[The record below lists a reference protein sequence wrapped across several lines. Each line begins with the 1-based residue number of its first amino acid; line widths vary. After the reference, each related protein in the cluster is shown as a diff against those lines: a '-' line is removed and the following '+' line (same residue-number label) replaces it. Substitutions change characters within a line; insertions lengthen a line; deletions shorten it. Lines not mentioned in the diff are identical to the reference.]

1 MGGMIMDINAIT
13 SSTVL
18 TENKTYSKETSDS
31 KKSDKNARQQTD
43 CFEKS
48 AKPSS
53 DSTKQIYKK
62 NPDIIKKLQDDL
74 ENRKKQLENLISTT
88 LHGQANASM
97 KLCDIFEKI
106 KDGTFSVD
114 PKAVE
119 QAKKDVADDG
129 YWGVEQT
136 SDRFVEFA
144 KALSGGDPDKADM
157 LMDAVR
163 KGFDQATKEWGGKL
177 PDICQRTI
185 DATAKKF
192 EEWKNSK
199 NTSNSN
205 AE

>member
-1 MGGMIMDINAIT
+1 MDINAIT
-13 SSTVL
+13 SSTVM
-18 TENKTYSKETSDS
+18 TGNKTYSKETSDS
-31 KKSDKNARQQTD
+31 KKADQKAKQEAD

-48 AKPSS
+48 AKPST
-53 DSTKQIYKK
+53 DSTKQIYKR
-62 NPDIIKKLQDDL
+62 NPDVIKKLQADL
-74 ENRKKQLENLISTT
+74 ENRKKQLEDLISTT

-114 PKAVE
+114 PKVVE

-144 KALSGGDPDKADM
+144 KAISGGDPEKADL

-163 KGFDQATKEWGGKL
+163 KGFEQATKAWGGEL

-192 EEWKNSK
+192 DEWKNSK
-199 NTSNSN
+199 NTSDSN
-205 AE
+205 VE